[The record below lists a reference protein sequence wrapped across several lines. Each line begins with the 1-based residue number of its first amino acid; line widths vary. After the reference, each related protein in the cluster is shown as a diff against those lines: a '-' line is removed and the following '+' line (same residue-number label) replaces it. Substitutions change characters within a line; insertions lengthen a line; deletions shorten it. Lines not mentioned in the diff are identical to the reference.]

1 MPSGM
6 SLLLKRLVA
15 QLGLRFSERVERQ
28 IEESLSQRVSAVLL
42 TKRRAFEVSDLQELG
57 ERVKPL
63 NIVPEAQGYLF
74 VNQAKQQLTVQDE
87 LHYYQLAANCFNDA
101 LAGNTVSRSVLRA
114 YADVLM
120 DTEMALGHATLDGRS
135 PTARRIA
142 ELYREA
148 LRISADDWMVLRQ
161 YGIFLTKCGQFEDA
175 KLAFLQSI
183 QVCPNQEVMIFCF
196 LATNVSNPRISGCS
210 TILLVAGWQ

>member
-1 MPSGM
+1 MPCGM

-28 IEESLSQRVSAVLL
+28 IEEALAQRSSAVLL
-42 TKRRAFEVSDLQELG
+42 TKRKAFEMSDLQELG

-74 VNQAKQQLTVQDE
+74 VHQAKQQLTVQDE
-87 LHYYQLAANCFNDA
+87 LHYYQLAANSFNDA

-120 DTEMALGHATLDGRS
+120 DMETAMGRATLDART

-148 LRISADDWMVLRQ
+148 LRIGDDDWMVLRQ

-183 QVCPNQEVMIFCF
+183 QVCPNQEV
-196 LATNVSNPRISGCS
+196 
-210 TILLVAGWQ
+210 